1 METKAQ
7 SSVAAYQVSIAEEDG
22 IDSELDAALRAL
34 LCRCFPE
41 WSSVFQECRTWHS
54 TPPIFTL
61 VASEHGQIIGHVA
74 VVVRT
79 ITTTWNFRYNVAS
92 IQGVCV
98 SPENRRSGLATE
110 MMLTALNEIKRRGF
124 LFAILFCKEHL
135 VSFYTDKGWKL
146 ADDSVVMR
154 NKDDLPISM
163 RSNCPMY
170 YELGDVPFPE
180 GPLDVH
186 SPSWE

>member
-1 METKAQ
+1 M
-7 SSVAAYQVSIAEEDG
+7 SYCISLVEEDG
-22 IDSELDAALRAL
+22 IDAPLDAAVRVL
-34 LCRCFPE
+34 LCQCFPA
-41 WSSVFQECRTWHS
+41 WSSIFEKHRTWHS
-54 TPPIFTL
+54 SPPIFTL
-61 VASEHGQIIGHVA
+61 IASDKGQTVGHIA

-98 SPENRRSGLATE
+98 SPDNRHSGLATE
-110 MMLTALNEIKRRGF
+110 MLHMALDEIKRRGF

-135 VSFYTDKGWKL
+135 ISFYTSLGWKL

-154 NKDDLPISM
+154 NKDDLPITM

-170 YELGDVPFPE
+170 YELGNETLPE